1 MTVEIRPLGVRCNL
15 QCQYCYQHP
24 QRNAANVPG
33 SYDLEKIKSKLKK
46 QGCHFSL
53 FGGEALLV
61 PENNLEHLWAWGLK
75 RFGQNGI
82 QTNGTLIND
91 SHVRMF
97 KQYKVHVGISV
108 DGPGEL
114 NDVRWC
120 GSLEATRAATAKTQT
135 AIERLCK
142 EGIPPSIIVTLH
154 RNNATA
160 DKLPVMHAWFKRL
173 SGLGVAHA
181 RLHFLEV
188 NHDGVGKKYALSEDE
203 NVEALF
209 SFAKMEKKLPGL
221 RVDLF
226 NDFRNML
233 LGRDNTTTCT
243 WTGCDPYTTRAVH
256 GIEGDGQS
264 SNCGRTNKDGVELH
278 EGVPCGIR
286 ALSGPLPY
294 APGIWRVQG
303 LPLLPHVQRPMPG
316 HRHGWRL
323 AKPKRQLCGVWMR
336 VFERFEEEYL
346 DQGVV
351 PLSISPKRPKVERIL
366 LDHWTSGQLCHVN
379 QALQMVDRQP
389 AVNGDGPTTLSQRK
403 GGGHGDHSD
412 HGDSAGGKQAHGD
425 GAPAPTRAA
434 MTTFLTPT
442 TPIPLAG
449 RRQMEKDNRL
459 RAGSKWNRASVNE
472 NEHGQCS
479 KSSFSEG
486 ADDYGNEAHSKCGS
500 GTLVGRSVK
509 RTVEGGSR
517 EDVLPS
523 RPASMVA
530 PLGRCGRDG
539 SPAVDSPWPARRFVH
554 RYSLRRWW
562 SLRRCSPR

>member
-24 QRNAANVPG
+24 QRDAANVPG

-108 DGPGEL
+108 NGPGEL

-256 GIEGDGQS
+256 GMGDGQS
-264 SNCGRTNKDGVELH
+264 SNCGRTNKDGVDFTKASRAGFERYLALYH
-278 EGVPCGIR
+278 TPREYGGCKGCRFFLMCKGQCPGTAMGGDWRNRAHFVAFGCGCSAIRRRISSTKALCPCR
-286 ALSGPLPY
+286 SARSAPRWSGFSS
-294 APGIWRVQG
+294 ITG
-303 LPLLPHVQRPMPG
+303 LPANCV
-316 HRHGWRL
+316 
-323 AKPKRQLCGVWMR
+323 
-336 VFERFEEEYL
+336 
-346 DQGVV
+346 
-351 PLSISPKRPKVERIL
+351 
-366 LDHWTSGQLCHVN
+366 T
-379 QALQMVDRQP
+379 
-389 AVNGDGPTTLSQRK
+389 
-403 GGGHGDHSD
+403 
-412 HGDSAGGKQAHGD
+412 
-425 GAPAPTRAA
+425 
-434 MTTFLTPT
+434 
-442 TPIPLAG
+442 
-449 RRQMEKDNRL
+449 
-459 RAGSKWNRASVNE
+459 
-472 NEHGQCS
+472 
-479 KSSFSEG
+479 
-486 ADDYGNEAHSKCGS
+486 
-500 GTLVGRSVK
+500 
-509 RTVEGGSR
+509 
-517 EDVLPS
+517 
-523 RPASMVA
+523 
-530 PLGRCGRDG
+530 
-539 SPAVDSPWPARRFVH
+539 
-554 RYSLRRWW
+554 
-562 SLRRCSPR
+562 